1 MHDLDTQIRDYLDAT
16 SDPLTAD
23 DVLYQRIDDDTVR
36 PMNTPQ
42 KGPQSWS
49 GRLVV
54 ALAAAAV
61 VSALVAVP
69 LILRRGPIE
78 PIADTVSIVSAST
91 TMPIEVSREDALVA
105 AAAATIAEFYSTD
118 FAIAIGT
125 VVEPNCAY
133 DTDRKQ
139 VRCDIEYSNRFYA
152 AYGGPDITIKWFTG
166 TPTSIVVLDPD
177 LPADTEL
184 NALVATYIESLDGW
198 EQACA
203 DEPIVHESLVCGTFY
218 ASHLDT
224 WPTWYAENRDI

>member
-1 MHDLDTQIRDYLDAT
+1 MQDLDSQIRDYLDAT

-23 DVLYQRIDDDTVR
+23 DVLYQRIGDDTVR
-36 PMNTPQ
+36 PIITRKQ
-42 KGPQSWS
+42 GPQSWS

-69 LILRRGPIE
+69 IMLRRGPVE
-78 PIADTVSIVSAST
+78 PIGNTVTTAIAST
-91 TMPIEVSREDALVA
+91 TTPKELSREDALVA
-105 AAAATIAEFYSTD
+105 AAAAEIAEFHSTD

-125 VVEPNCAY
+125 VVEPNCTY
-133 DTDRKQ
+133 DIDRNQ
-139 VRCDIEYSNRFYA
+139 VRCHIVYSNHFYTA
-152 AYGGPDITIKWFTG
+152 HGRPDLTIKWFTG
-166 TPTSIVVLDPD
+166 TPTSIVVLDSD

-203 DEPIVHESLVCGTFY
+203 DEPIFPESLACGTFY